1 MIYDDLV
8 LIKSALKKSRSNGI
22 YFRDPKWLQGIY
34 IYLSQKGSL
43 YIVYSLGT
51 MFGGEGY
58 RCTQINEH
66 ALPSL
71 GHNFEIW
78 EGSI

>member
-34 IYLSQKGSL
+34 IYLSQRGSL
-43 YIVYSLGT
+43 YIVYNLGV
-51 MFGGEGY
+51 MFGGEGHRY
-58 RCTQINEH
+58 TQINEYD
-66 ALPSL
+66 LPNL
-71 GHNFEIW
+71 GYNFDIW
-78 EGSI
+78 EGSV